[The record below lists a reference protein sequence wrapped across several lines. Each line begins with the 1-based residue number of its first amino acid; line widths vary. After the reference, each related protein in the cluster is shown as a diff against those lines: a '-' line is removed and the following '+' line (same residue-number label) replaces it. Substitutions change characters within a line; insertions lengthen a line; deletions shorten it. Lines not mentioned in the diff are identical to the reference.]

1 MKLTFNAE
9 TILDLVLDEILGQEQ
24 LKEIANQLYA
34 DRRGGE
40 LADLWASDEFIHSLQ
55 EQISLYK

>member
-1 MKLTFNAE
+1 MKLTFNAIE
-9 TILDLVLDEILGQEQ
+9 IFDMVVDEILAKPQ

-40 LADLWASDEFIHSLQ
+40 LAHLWESDEFINSLNAQ
-55 EQISLYK
+55 LEA